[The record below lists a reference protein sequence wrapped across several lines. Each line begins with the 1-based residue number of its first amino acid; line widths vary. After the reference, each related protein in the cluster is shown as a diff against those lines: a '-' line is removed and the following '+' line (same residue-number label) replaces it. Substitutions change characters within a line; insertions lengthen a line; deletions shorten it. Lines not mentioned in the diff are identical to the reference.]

1 VGIEDDAARL
11 QIFRPPPG
19 LGSPTDMP
27 DKRDRTTPE
36 EHRGEHNEIHYY
48 NADEEETFDER
59 GSQTEGQGEDERPP
73 EPEHKR

>member
-1 VGIEDDAARL
+1 
-11 QIFRPPPG
+11 
-19 LGSPTDMP
+19 MP